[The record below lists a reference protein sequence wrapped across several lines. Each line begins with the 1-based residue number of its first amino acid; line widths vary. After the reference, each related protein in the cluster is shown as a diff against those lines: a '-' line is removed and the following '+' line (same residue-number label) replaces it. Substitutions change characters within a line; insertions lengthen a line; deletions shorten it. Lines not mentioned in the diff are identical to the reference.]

1 MNTRLKSAINAREL
15 DWKGESDEI
24 TRQNCLE
31 LYEIL
36 TKQIRINLFPESKV
50 FPFLQLQNITK
61 TSWCLPLLT

>member
-1 MNTRLKSAINAREL
+1 MNTRLKSAINARKL

-36 TKQIRINLFPESKV
+36 KKQIRINLFPESKV

-61 TSWCLPLLT
+61 TGWCPLT